1 MEHPAEPPLAALL
14 LLLLSAVSLSTQK
27 STVTWCVMSDAQHQ
41 KCLDLA
47 GNATLHQIRGSLV
60 CLRGLHSRDCM
71 DKIKDGKADAA
82 SMFVDDI
89 YAAGL
94 CYGLEVAAGES
105 RNAVDGVSYYV
116 VALARRS
123 SSDLSLT
130 EMHERSSC
138 HPGIRTTVGWTVPIG
153 YLVNTSQISVGEQ
166 CNFPRAVGDFFGY
179 SCVPGVQDVQHDPRG
194 TNPKNLCEACI
205 GDDNDR
211 HICANNHRERHYG
224 EAGALRCVAENL
236 GDVAFVK
243 HTTAFDNMDAGGP
256 EAGLEDFRRCHLAA
270 VPSDGVVVRADDKC
284 RVWKFLERLQN
295 VFGNATEGFRL
306 FSSVGYGEP
315 DVLFSDST
323 HHLLREPPGIE
334 EDPGPPEPPGIEED
348 PRGPQDPLARGRGQW
363 AEGGASGLRAG
374 PVGRGRGQ
382 WAEGRA
388 VRCNPVGIYGSRK
401 AGIWSEWSHPT
412 AASTPLSERL
422 AGGGSCD
429 PKSSGDSNSTLRREL
444 KQFLGWVRKHA
455 FGCSSVSMK
464 LYDQC
469 SKGISPSA

>member
-1 MEHPAEPPLAALL
+1 MEHLDSRLTIL
-14 LLLLSAVSLSTQK
+14 LLLLSVIPFSTQK
-27 STVTWCVMSDAQHQ
+27 TTVTWCVMSNAEEQ

-47 GNATLHQIRGSLV
+47 GNATLRKVRGTLLCV
-60 CLRGLHSRDCM
+60 RGLHSRDCM
-71 DKIKDGKADAA
+71 EKIKNGTADAA

-94 CYGLEVAAGES
+94 CYGLELAAGES
-105 RNAVDGVSYYV
+105 RNGVDGVSYYV

-123 SSDLSLT
+123 SSDLSLL

-179 SCVPGVQDVQHDPRG
+179 SCVPGVQDTQHDPRG

-211 HICANNHRERHYG
+211 HICANNPRERHFG

-243 HTTAFDNMDAGGP
+243 HTTVFDNIDGRNQESWALDLELEDLKLLCPDGT
-256 EAGLEDFRRCHLAA
+256 EAGLEEHERCHLAA
-270 VPSDGVVVRADDKC
+270 VPADGVVVRMDDKC

-295 VFGNATEGFRL
+295 VFGNATEGFSL
-306 FSSVGYGEP
+306 FSSVGYGEA

-323 HHLLREPPGIE
+323 HHLLRVLGSYSSWL
-334 EDPGPPEPPGIEED
+334 GPTYTTALQAFEC
-348 PRGPQDPLARGRGQW
+348 
-363 AEGGASGLRAG
+363 EGF
-374 PVGRGRGQ
+374 
-382 WAEGRA
+382 
-388 VRCNPVGIYGSRK
+388 C
-401 AGIWSEWSHPT
+401 
-412 AASTPLSERL
+412 
-422 AGGGSCD
+422 
-429 PKSSGDSNSTLRREL
+429 
-444 KQFLGWVRKHA
+444 
-455 FGCSSVSMK
+455 
-464 LYDQC
+464 
-469 SKGISPSA
+469 